1 MALSIPEQWVEQ
13 ARYDLDTARAML
25 ESGRYLYVLFCC
37 QQAAE
42 KMLKALIAERT
53 GECPPRLHNLVELA
67 NRAKLELDQDRT
79 ALMRDLVR
87 YYIETRYPDQ
97 IAELARGI
105 TRQKAEGVLG
115 RTEALL
121 QWLSSMLP

>member
-1 MALSIPEQWVEQ
+1 MSNSIPEQWADQ

-25 ESGRYLYVLFCC
+25 ESGRYLYVLFCR
-37 QQAAE
+37 QQAVE
-42 KMLKALIAERT
+42 RMIKGVIADRT
-53 GECPPRLHNLVELA
+53 GEMPPRLHNLVELA
-67 NRAKLELDQDRT
+67 NRANVQLDADRA

-97 IAELARGI
+97 IAEPARGI
-105 TRQKAEGVLG
+105 TREKAQAVLG
-115 RTEALL
+115 QTEALL

>member
-1 MALSIPEQWVEQ
+1 MAQSIPEQWAQQ
-13 ARYDLDTARAML
+13 ARYDLETARAML

-37 QQAAE
+37 QQGVE
-42 KMLKALIAERT
+42 KLIKGVIAERT
-53 GECPPRLHNLVELA
+53 GEMPPRLHNLVTLA
-67 NRAKLELDQDRT
+67 NQAALEVDPDRA

-97 IAELARGI
+97 IAELSRSV
-105 TRQKAEGVLG
+105 TRRKAEEVL
-115 RTEALL
+115 RQSEAWL

>member
-1 MALSIPEQWVEQ
+1 MAQSIPEQWAQQ
-13 ARYDLDTARAML
+13 ARYDLETARAML

-37 QQAAE
+37 QQGVE
-42 KMLKALIAERT
+42 KLIKGVIAERT
-53 GECPPRLHNLVELA
+53 GEMPPRLHNLVTLA
-67 NRAKLELDQDRT
+67 NQAALEVDPDRA

-97 IAELARGI
+97 IAALGLGV
-105 TRQKAEGVLG
+105 TRQKAQEVL
-115 RTEALL
+115 RQTEALV